1 MVPLFLFRG
10 LKIPLG
16 IGVMKMNIFS
26 VESNLGHT
34 NNRTIAVV
42 YINNEQSQIDP
53 IVECVDLHPNTLFS
67 GLCITAA
74 NPSRA

>member
-42 YINNEQSQIDP
+42 YINNEQSQIL
-53 IVECVDLHPNTLFS
+53 VT
-67 GLCITAA
+67 
-74 NPSRA
+74 